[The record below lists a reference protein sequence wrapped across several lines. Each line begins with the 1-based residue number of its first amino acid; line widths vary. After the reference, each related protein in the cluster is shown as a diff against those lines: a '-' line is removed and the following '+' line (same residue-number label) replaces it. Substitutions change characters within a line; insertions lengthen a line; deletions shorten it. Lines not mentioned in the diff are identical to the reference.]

1 MAISEKDFQAA
12 AYFAIGLTSEGSLK
26 GKERAYELT
35 IVHQEGTNEAV
46 RLVPVQNSGYAI
58 GVIQTDFGQ
67 RPEVA
72 RRMVHFFQDWAKA
85 YRPDLRFDDK
95 EVAPFIAQLSRTG
108 NQVKLKYHNEPLNPK
123 IKPAINAFL
132 ASPVG
137 MAFVHAHD
145 VKQINQLQER
155 RFQPLTKT
163 ALYQRSN
170 DEDKLRLAVS
180 LAKLANVKGFGGSK
194 PIMEAVVTGNEFA
207 SFSEFHKWIGKQYP
221 KQLGDVN
228 NALKG
233 LDVFFALEKAH
244 PNNPLRQYWEKIKQD
259 PLANPVHIKE
269 PDKSHYKEIRELFV
283 NPDVGLRRIQQHDKA
298 QTHSFLRQDKNEP
311 NLASRDSSAPT
322 RDGNSVMERLARLT
336 EKNARLIEIYESGN
350 EEAIRAANREIIEN
364 SPAVQKM
371 IEGAKELA
379 KQEEQEQQAQQIAA
393 MEMEA
398 QQRSKGGRT
407 R

>member
-12 AYFAIGLTSEGSLK
+12 AYFAIGLTSEGSLN

-35 IVHQEGTNEAV
+35 IAHQKGTNEAV
-46 RLVPVQNSGYAI
+46 RLVPIQNSGYAI

-67 RPEVA
+67 HPEVA
-72 RRMVHFFQDWAKA
+72 KRMVHFFQDWAKA

-145 VKQINQLQER
+145 VKQINLLQEL
-155 RFQPLTKT
+155 RFQRATKT
-163 ALYQRSN
+163 ALYQQSN
-170 DEDKLRLAVS
+170 DEDKLRLVVS
-180 LAKLANVKGFGGSK
+180 LAKLANVKGLGGSK
-194 PIMEAVVTGNEFA
+194 PIMEAVEENQFA
-207 SFSEFHKWIGKQYP
+207 NFSDFHKWIEEKYP
-221 KQLGDVN
+221 NQLRDVD

-233 LDVFFALEKAH
+233 LDVIFALEKAH

-259 PLANPVHIKE
+259 PLANPVQIKE

-283 NPDVGLRRIQQHDKA
+283 NPQMGLRRIQQHEKT
-298 QTHSFLRQDKNEP
+298 QTHSFLQQDKNEP
-311 NLASRDSSAPT
+311 TLAQRDLSAPA

-379 KQEEQEQQAQQIAA
+379 KQEQQEQQAQQIAA

-398 QQRSKGGRT
+398 QQQSRGGRN

>member
-12 AYFAIGLTSEGSLK
+12 AYFAIGLTSEGSLN

-35 IVHQEGTNEAV
+35 IAHQKGTNEAV
-46 RLVPVQNSGYAI
+46 RLVPIQNSGYAI

-67 RPEVA
+67 HPEVA
-72 RRMVHFFQDWAKA
+72 KRMVHFFQDWAKA

-95 EVAPFIAQLSRTG
+95 EVAPFIAQLSRAG

-145 VKQINQLQER
+145 VKQINLLQEL
-155 RFQPLTKT
+155 RFQRATKT

-170 DEDKLRLAVS
+170 DEDKLRLVVS
-180 LAKLANVKGFGGSK
+180 LAKLANVKGLGGSK
-194 PIMEAVVTGNEFA
+194 PIMEAVEENQFA
-207 SFSEFHKWIGKQYP
+207 NFSDFHKWIEEKYP
-221 KQLGDVN
+221 NQLRDVD

-233 LDVFFALEKAH
+233 LDVIFALEKAH
-244 PNNPLRQYWEKIKQD
+244 PNNPLRQYWEKSKQD

-269 PDKSHYKEIRELFV
+269 PDRSHYKEIRELFV
-283 NPDVGLRRIQQHDKA
+283 NPDVGLRRIQQHEKT
-298 QTHSFLRQDKNEP
+298 QTHSFLQGKNEP
-311 NLASRDSSAPT
+311 TLAQRDLSAPA

-379 KQEEQEQQAQQIAA
+379 TQEQQEQQAQQIAA

-398 QQRSKGGRT
+398 QQQSRGGRT

>member
-12 AYFAIGLTSEGSLK
+12 AYFAIGLTSEGSLN

-35 IVHQEGTNEAV
+35 IAHQKGTNEAV
-46 RLVPVQNSGYAI
+46 RLVPIQNSGYAI

-67 RPEVA
+67 HPEVA
-72 RRMVHFFQDWAKA
+72 KRMVHFFQDWAKA

-145 VKQINQLQER
+145 VKQINLLQEL
-155 RFQPLTKT
+155 RFQRATKT
-163 ALYQRSN
+163 APYQRSN
-170 DEDKLRLAVS
+170 DEDKLRLVVS
-180 LAKLANVKGFGGSK
+180 LAKLANVKGLGGSK
-194 PIMEAVVTGNEFA
+194 PIMEAVEENQFA
-207 SFSEFHKWIGKQYP
+207 NFSDFHKWIEEKYP
-221 KQLGDVN
+221 NQLRDVD

-233 LDVFFALEKAH
+233 LDVVFALEKAH

-283 NPDVGLRRIQQHDKA
+283 NPQMGLRRIQQHEKT
-298 QTHSFLRQDKNEP
+298 QTHSFLQQDKNEP
-311 NLASRDSSAPT
+311 NLAHRDSSAPI

-336 EKNARLIEIYESGN
+336 EKHARLIEIYESGN

-379 KQEEQEQQAQQIAA
+379 KQEQQEQQAQQIAA

-398 QQRSKGGRT
+398 QQQSKGGRT

>member
-12 AYFAIGLTSEGSLK
+12 AYFAIGLTSEGSLN

-35 IVHQEGTNEAV
+35 IAHQKGTNEAV
-46 RLVPVQNSGYAI
+46 RLVPIQNSGYAI

-67 RPEVA
+67 HPEVA
-72 RRMVHFFQDWAKA
+72 KRMVHFFQDWAKA

-145 VKQINQLQER
+145 VKQINLLQEL
-155 RFQPLTKT
+155 RFQRATKT

-170 DEDKLRLAVS
+170 DEDKLRLVVS
-180 LAKLANVKGFGGSK
+180 LAKLANVKGLGGSK
-194 PIMEAVVTGNEFA
+194 PIMEAVEENQFA
-207 SFSEFHKWIGKQYP
+207 NFSDFHKWIEEKYP
-221 KQLGDVN
+221 NQLRDVD

-233 LDVFFALEKAH
+233 LDVIFALEKAH

-269 PDKSHYKEIRELFV
+269 PDRSHYKEIRELFV
-283 NPDVGLRRIQQHDKA
+283 NPDVGLRRIQQHEKT
-298 QTHSFLRQDKNEP
+298 QTHSFLQGKNEP
-311 NLASRDSSAPT
+311 TLAQRDLSAPA

-379 KQEEQEQQAQQIAA
+379 TQEQQEQQAQQIAA

-398 QQRSKGGRT
+398 QQQSRGGRT